1 MFRFPSRCYNAIM
14 PPPQATSELL
24 GLIERSKL
32 LTHEKLVEAIE
43 RAGCGPDTPAAELAG
58 ALVNERAITK
68 FQADRLLEGRH
79 RGFFI
84 DHYRCDHILGTGGMG
99 WLYLAT
105 DVDSGNLVAVKML
118 PKRLEGDTG
127 MVARFELEAKAG
139 MLLNHPNIVRT
150 FDHQRTEGVYGDV
163 YYVVMEV
170 VRGISLEELIV
181 RNGPLDWTAACD
193 VIRQAAAGLQHAHD
207 NGTIHRDVKPANFLV
222 DTSGHVKIADFGL
235 SKIESEAD
243 DEFSL
248 QMIFGHDCLGTAD
261 YIAPEQTLDS
271 NAVDGRAD
279 IYSLGCTFYATLTG
293 KLPFP
298 LKSVK
303 QKLEAQRTRKPKP
316 VTSLVENLPPEIPA
330 ILEKM
335 ISKRPE
341 TRFQKALDVCRA
353 LSPFST
359 RTPARFSFDKVLV
372 QRAEMARKKIAAKQA
387 HRTGGSSVIAGH
399 SGTAH
404 SAIETSIR
412 SPVQPDK

>member
-1 MFRFPSRCYNAIM
+1 M
-14 PPPQATSELL
+14 PPPQVTSDLL
-24 GLIERSKL
+24 GLLEKSLL
-32 LTHEKLVEAIE
+32 LTHEQISTVIDRLELPVET
-43 RAGCGPDTPAAELAG
+43 TPVELTD
-58 ALVNERAITK
+58 ALVGSNHLTR

-105 DVDSGNLVAVKML
+105 DTDSGNTVAVKML
-118 PKRLEGDTG
+118 PKRLEGDPG

-139 MLLNHPNIVRT
+139 LLLNHPNIVRT
-150 FDHQRTEGVYGDV
+150 YEHQRTEGVYGDV

-170 VRGISLEELIV
+170 VHGISLEELIV
-181 RNGPLDWTAACD
+181 RNGPLPWAAACD
-193 VIRQAAAGLQHAHD
+193 VVRQTAAGLQHAHD
-207 NGTIHRDVKPANFLV
+207 NGTIHRDIKPANLLV
-222 DTSGHVKIADFGL
+222 DTTGHVKIADFGL
-235 SKIESEAD
+235 SKIEAEAD

-261 YIAPEQTLDS
+261 YIAPEQTIDS

-279 IYSLGCTFYATLTG
+279 LYSLGCTFYSALTG

-298 LKSVK
+298 LKTTK
-303 QKLEAQRTRKPKP
+303 QKLEAQRTRKPRP
-316 VTSLVENLPPEIPA
+316 VAGFVEDLPPEISA

-341 TRFQKALDVCRA
+341 TRFQQAVDVCRA
-353 LSPFST
+353 LSRFSE
-359 RTPARFSFDKVLV
+359 RSPADFSFDKVLI
-372 QRAEMARKKIAAKQA
+372 QRSQIAQKKIAAKQA
-387 HRTGGSSVIAGH
+387 HRTGGSSVDAGH

-404 SAIETSIR
+404 SSIETSIR
-412 SPVQPDK
+412 SQVENDE

>member
-1 MFRFPSRCYNAIM
+1 M
-14 PPPQATSELL
+14 PPPVATNDLLELL
-24 GLIERSKL
+24 EKSQL
-32 LTHEKLVEAIE
+32 LSESQINDAVQRLEL
-43 RAGCGPDTPAAELAG
+43 PSDTAPNDLAE
-58 ALVNERAITK
+58 ALVHSGDITR

-84 DHYRCDHILGTGGMG
+84 GHYRCDHILGTGGMG

-105 DVDSGNLVAVKML
+105 DVDSGNQVAVKML
-118 PKRLEGDTG
+118 PKRLEGDPG

-139 MLLNHPNIVRT
+139 LLLNHPNIVRT
-150 FDHQRTEGVYGDV
+150 FEHKRTEGVYGDV

-170 VRGISLEELIV
+170 VQGISLEELIV
-181 RNGPLDWTAACD
+181 RNGPLPWPSACEL
-193 VIRQAAAGLQHAHD
+193 IRQTAAGLQHAHD
-207 NGTIHRDVKPANFLV
+207 NGTIHRDIKPANLLV
-222 DTSGHVKIADFGL
+222 DTNGHLKIADFGL

-271 NAVDGRAD
+271 NTVDGRAD
-279 IYSLGCTFYATLTG
+279 LYSLGCTFYATLTG

-298 LKSVK
+298 LKTTK
-303 QKLEAQRTRKPKP
+303 QKLEAQRTRKPRP
-316 VTSLVENLPPEIPA
+316 VTGFVEDLPPEVTA

-341 TRFQKALDVCRA
+341 TRFQQAHDICQA
-353 LSPFST
+353 LSPFSE
-359 RTPARFSFDKVLV
+359 RTPADFSFQKVLV
-372 QRAEMARKKIAAKQA
+372 QRAEIARKKIAAKQA
-387 HRTGGSSVIAGH
+387 HRTGGSSVITGH

-404 SAIETSIR
+404 SAVETSIR
-412 SPVQPDK
+412 SQLERDESDQRDGPGE

>member
-1 MFRFPSRCYNAIM
+1 MPSPEVTND
-14 PPPQATSELL
+14 LL
-24 GLIERSKL
+24 GLLEKSRLLSEDQISDAIDRLELPADIAPAELTEALITAGL
-32 LTHEKLVEAIE
+32 LT
-43 RAGCGPDTPAAELAG
+43 R
-58 ALVNERAITK
+58 

-84 DHYRCDHILGTGGMG
+84 GSYRCDHILGTGGMG

-105 DVDSGNLVAVKML
+105 DIDSGNPVAVKML
-118 PKRLEGDTG
+118 PKRLEGDPG

-139 MLLNHPNIVRT
+139 LLLNHPNVVRT
-150 FDHQRTEGVYGDV
+150 YEHQRTEGVYGDV

-181 RNGPLDWTAACD
+181 RNGPLPWPAACD
-193 VIRQAAAGLQHAHD
+193 VIRQTAAGLQHAHD
-207 NGTIHRDVKPANFLV
+207 NGTIHRDIKPANLLV
-222 DTSGHVKIADFGL
+222 DADGHVKIADFGL
-235 SKIESEAD
+235 SKIEAEAD

-279 IYSLGCTFYATLTG
+279 LYSLGCTFYATLTG

-298 LKSVK
+298 LKTTK
-303 QKLEAQRTRKPKP
+303 QKLEAQRTRKPRP
-316 VTSLVENLPPEIPA
+316 VGNLVEDLPPEVIA

-341 TRFQKALDVCRA
+341 TRFQQASDVCRA
-353 LSPFST
+353 LSGFSK
-359 RTPARFSFDKVLV
+359 RTPADFSFEEVLV
-372 QRAEMARKKIAAKQA
+372 QRAEFARKKIAAKQA
-387 HRTGGSSVIAGH
+387 HRTGGSSVVSGH

-404 SAIETSIR
+404 SAVETSIR
-412 SPVQPDK
+412 SRVDPESDADA

>member
-1 MFRFPSRCYNAIM
+1 MPSPEVTND
-14 PPPQATSELL
+14 LL
-24 GLIERSKL
+24 GLLEKSRLLSEDQISDAIDRLELPADIAPAELTEALITAGL
-32 LTHEKLVEAIE
+32 LT
-43 RAGCGPDTPAAELAG
+43 R
-58 ALVNERAITK
+58 

-84 DHYRCDHILGTGGMG
+84 GSYRCDHILGTGGMG

-105 DVDSGNLVAVKML
+105 DIDSGNPVAVKML
-118 PKRLEGDTG
+118 PKRLEGDPG

-139 MLLNHPNIVRT
+139 LLLNHPNVVRT
-150 FDHQRTEGVYGDV
+150 YEHQRTEGVYGDV

-181 RNGPLDWTAACD
+181 RNGPLPWPAACD
-193 VIRQAAAGLQHAHD
+193 VIRQTAAGLQHAHD
-207 NGTIHRDVKPANFLV
+207 NGTIHRDIKPANLLV
-222 DTSGHVKIADFGL
+222 DADGHVKIADFGL
-235 SKIESEAD
+235 SKIEAEAD

-279 IYSLGCTFYATLTG
+279 LYSLGCTFYATLTG

-298 LKSVK
+298 LKTTK
-303 QKLEAQRTRKPKP
+303 QKLEAQRTRKPRP
-316 VTSLVENLPPEIPA
+316 VGNLVKDLPPEVTA

-341 TRFQKALDVCRA
+341 TRFQQASDVCRA
-353 LSPFST
+353 LSGLSKRTTADFSLEE
-359 RTPARFSFDKVLV
+359 VLV
-372 QRAEMARKKIAAKQA
+372 QRLSLI
-387 HRTGGSSVIAGH
+387 HI
-399 SGTAH
+399 
-404 SAIETSIR
+404 
-412 SPVQPDK
+412 

>member
-1 MFRFPSRCYNAIM
+1 M
-14 PPPQATSELL
+14 PPPQVTNDLLELL
-24 GLIERSKL
+24 EKSRL
-32 LTHEKLVEAIE
+32 LTHDQISDAIERLGVPTDIRPGELVEA
-43 RAGCGPDTPAAELAG
+43 
-58 ALVNERAITK
+58 LVQSGQITR

-105 DVDSGNLVAVKML
+105 DVDSGNPVAVKML
-118 PKRLEGDTG
+118 PKRLEGDPG

-139 MLLNHPNIVRT
+139 LLLNHPNIVRT
-150 FDHQRTEGVYGDV
+150 FEHRRTEGVYGDV
-163 YYVVMEV
+163 YYVVMEIV
-170 VRGISLEELIV
+170 YGISLEELIV
-181 RNGPLDWTAACD
+181 RNGPLPWPAACD
-193 VIRQAAAGLQHAHD
+193 VIRQTAAGLQHAHD
-207 NGTIHRDVKPANFLV
+207 HGTIHRDIKPANLLI
-222 DTSGHVKIADFGL
+222 DATGHIKIADFGL
-235 SKIESEAD
+235 SKIEAEAD

-279 IYSLGCTFYATLTG
+279 LYSLGCTFYAALTG

-298 LKSVK
+298 LKSTK
-303 QKLEAQRTRKPKP
+303 QKLEAQRTRKPRP
-316 VTSLVENLPPEIPA
+316 VASIVEDLPPEVTA

-341 TRFQKALDVCRA
+341 TRFQQAQDVCRA
-353 LSPFST
+353 LSPFSK
-359 RTPARFSFDKVLV
+359 REPADFSFEDVLI
-372 QRAEMARKKIAAKQA
+372 QRSEIARKKIAAKQA
-387 HRTGGSSVIAGH
+387 HRTGGSSVVAGH

-404 SAIETSIR
+404 SAVETSIR
-412 SPVQPDK
+412 SRIESDE

>member
-1 MFRFPSRCYNAIM
+1 M
-14 PPPQATSELL
+14 L
-24 GLIERSKL
+24 GLLEKSRLLSEDQISDAIDRLELPADIAPAELTEALITAGL
-32 LTHEKLVEAIE
+32 LT
-43 RAGCGPDTPAAELAG
+43 R
-58 ALVNERAITK
+58 

-84 DHYRCDHILGTGGMG
+84 GSYRCDHILGTGGMG

-105 DVDSGNLVAVKML
+105 DIDSGNPVAVKML
-118 PKRLEGDTG
+118 PKRLEGDPG

-139 MLLNHPNIVRT
+139 LLLNHPNVVRT
-150 FDHQRTEGVYGDV
+150 YEHQRTEGVYGDV

-181 RNGPLDWTAACD
+181 RNGPLPWPAACD
-193 VIRQAAAGLQHAHD
+193 VIRQTAAGLQHAHD
-207 NGTIHRDVKPANFLV
+207 NGTIHRDIKPANLLV
-222 DTSGHVKIADFGL
+222 DADGHVKIADFGL
-235 SKIESEAD
+235 SKIEAEAD

-279 IYSLGCTFYATLTG
+279 LYSLGCTFYATLTG

-298 LKSVK
+298 LKTTK
-303 QKLEAQRTRKPKP
+303 QKLEAQRTRKPRP
-316 VTSLVENLPPEIPA
+316 VGNLVEDLPPEVIA

-341 TRFQKALDVCRA
+341 TRFQQASDVCRA
-353 LSPFST
+353 LSGFSK
-359 RTPARFSFDKVLV
+359 RTPADFSFEEVLV
-372 QRAEMARKKIAAKQA
+372 QRAEFARKKIAAKQA
-387 HRTGGSSVIAGH
+387 HRTGGSSVVSGH
-399 SGTAH
+399 PGTAH
-404 SAIETSIR
+404 SAVETSIR
-412 SPVQPDK
+412 SRVDPESDADA

>member
-1 MFRFPSRCYNAIM
+1 MPSPEVTND
-14 PPPQATSELL
+14 LL
-24 GLIERSKL
+24 GLLEKSRLLSEDQISDAIDRLELPADIAPAELTEALITAGL
-32 LTHEKLVEAIE
+32 LT
-43 RAGCGPDTPAAELAG
+43 R
-58 ALVNERAITK
+58 

-84 DHYRCDHILGTGGMG
+84 GSYRCDHILGTGGMG

-105 DVDSGNLVAVKML
+105 DIDSGNPVAVKML
-118 PKRLEGDTG
+118 PKRLEGDPG

-139 MLLNHPNIVRT
+139 LLLNHPNVVRT
-150 FDHQRTEGVYGDV
+150 YEHQRTEGVYGDV

-181 RNGPLDWTAACD
+181 RNGPLPWPAACD
-193 VIRQAAAGLQHAHD
+193 VIRQTAAGLQHAHD
-207 NGTIHRDVKPANFLV
+207 NGTIHRDIKPANLLV
-222 DTSGHVKIADFGL
+222 DADGHVKIADFGL
-235 SKIESEAD
+235 SKIEAEAD

-279 IYSLGCTFYATLTG
+279 LYSLGCTFYATLTG

-298 LKSVK
+298 LKTTK
-303 QKLEAQRTRKPKP
+303 QKLEAQRTRKPHP
-316 VTSLVENLPPEIPA
+316 VGNLVEDLPPEVTA

-341 TRFQKALDVCRA
+341 TRFQQASDVCRA
-353 LSPFST
+353 LSGFSK
-359 RTPARFSFDKVLV
+359 RTPADFSFEEVLV
-372 QRAEMARKKIAAKQA
+372 QRAEFARKKIAAKQA
-387 HRTGGSSVIAGH
+387 HRTGGSSVVSGH

-404 SAIETSIR
+404 SAVETSIR
-412 SPVQPDK
+412 SRVDPESDADA

>member
-1 MFRFPSRCYNAIM
+1 MPSPEVTND
-14 PPPQATSELL
+14 LL
-24 GLIERSKL
+24 GLLEKSRLLSEDQISDAIDRLELPADIAPAELTEALITAGL
-32 LTHEKLVEAIE
+32 LT
-43 RAGCGPDTPAAELAG
+43 R
-58 ALVNERAITK
+58 

-84 DHYRCDHILGTGGMG
+84 GNYRCDHILGTGGMG

-105 DVDSGNLVAVKML
+105 DIDSGNPVAVKML
-118 PKRLEGDTG
+118 PKRLEGDPG

-139 MLLNHPNIVRT
+139 LLLNHPNVVRT
-150 FDHQRTEGVYGDV
+150 YEHQRTEGVYGDV

-181 RNGPLDWTAACD
+181 RNGPLPWPAACD
-193 VIRQAAAGLQHAHD
+193 VIRQTAAGLQHAHD
-207 NGTIHRDVKPANFLV
+207 NGTIHRDIKPANLLV
-222 DTSGHVKIADFGL
+222 DADGHVKIADFGL
-235 SKIESEAD
+235 SKIEAEAD

-279 IYSLGCTFYATLTG
+279 LYSLGCTFYATLTG

-298 LKSVK
+298 LKTTK
-303 QKLEAQRTRKPKP
+303 QKLEAQRTRKPRP
-316 VTSLVENLPPEIPA
+316 VGNLVEDLPPEVIA

-341 TRFQKALDVCRA
+341 TRFQQASDVCRA
-353 LSPFST
+353 LSGFSK
-359 RTPARFSFDKVLV
+359 RTPADFSFEEVLV
-372 QRAEMARKKIAAKQA
+372 QRAEFARKKIAAKQA
-387 HRTGGSSVIAGH
+387 HRTGGSSVVSGH
-399 SGTAH
+399 PGTAH
-404 SAIETSIR
+404 SAVETSIR
-412 SPVQPDK
+412 SRVDPESDADA

>member
-1 MFRFPSRCYNAIM
+1 M
-14 PPPQATSELL
+14 PPPEVTNDLL
-24 GLIERSKL
+24 GLLQKSRLLSEDQISDAIHRLELPTDVAPEELAEALVGSGL
-32 LTHEKLVEAIE
+32 LT
-43 RAGCGPDTPAAELAG
+43 R
-58 ALVNERAITK
+58 
-68 FQADRLLEGRH
+68 FQSDRLLEGRH

-84 DHYRCDHILGTGGMG
+84 GNYRCDHILGTGGMG

-105 DVDSGNLVAVKML
+105 DVDSGNPVAVKML
-118 PKRLEGDTG
+118 PKRLEGDPG

-139 MLLNHPNIVRT
+139 LLLNHPNVVRT
-150 FDHQRTEGVYGDV
+150 YEHQRTEGVYGDV
-163 YYVVMEV
+163 YYVVMEI

-181 RNGPLDWTAACD
+181 RNGPLPWPAACD
-193 VIRQAAAGLQHAHD
+193 VIRQSAAGLQHAHD
-207 NGTIHRDVKPANFLV
+207 NGTIHRDIKPANLLV
-222 DTSGHVKIADFGL
+222 DTDGHVKIADFGL

-279 IYSLGCTFYATLTG
+279 LYSLGCTFYATLTG

-298 LKSVK
+298 LKTTK
-303 QKLEAQRTRKPKP
+303 QKLEAQRTRKPRP
-316 VTSLVENLPPEIPA
+316 VGNLVEDLPPEVTA

-341 TRFQKALDVCRA
+341 TRFQQASDVCRA
-353 LSPFST
+353 LSSFSK
-359 RTPARFSFDKVLV
+359 RTPAEFSFQKVLV

-404 SAIETSIR
+404 SAVETSIR
-412 SPVQPDK
+412 SRVDPDE

>member
-1 MFRFPSRCYNAIM
+1 M
-14 PPPQATSELL
+14 PPPEVTNDLL
-24 GLIERSKL
+24 GLLEKSRLLSENQVGDAFERLKLPADIAPAELTEALVGSGL
-32 LTHEKLVEAIE
+32 LT
-43 RAGCGPDTPAAELAG
+43 R
-58 ALVNERAITK
+58 

-84 DHYRCDHILGTGGMG
+84 GNYRCDHILGTGGMG

-105 DVDSGNLVAVKML
+105 DNDSGNPVAVKML
-118 PKRLEGDTG
+118 PKRLEGDPG
-127 MVARFELEAKAG
+127 MIARFELEAKAG
-139 MLLNHPNIVRT
+139 LLLNHPNVVRT
-150 FDHQRTEGVYGDV
+150 FEHRRTEGVYGDV

-181 RNGPLDWTAACD
+181 RNGPLPWPAACD
-193 VIRQAAAGLQHAHD
+193 VVRQSAAGLQHAHD
-207 NGTIHRDVKPANFLV
+207 NGTIHRDVKPANLLV
-222 DTSGHVKIADFGL
+222 DIDGHVKIADFGL

-271 NAVDGRAD
+271 SAVDGRAD
-279 IYSLGCTFYATLTG
+279 LYSLGCTFYATLTG

-298 LKSVK
+298 LKTTK
-303 QKLEAQRTRKPKP
+303 QKLEAQRTRKPRP
-316 VTSLVENLPPEIPA
+316 VGNLVEDLPPEVTA

-341 TRFQKALDVCRA
+341 TRFQQASDVCRA
-353 LSPFST
+353 LSPFSK
-359 RTPARFSFDKVLV
+359 RTPADFSFEKVLV
-372 QRAEMARKKIAAKQA
+372 QRAEIARKKIAAKQL
-387 HRTGGSSVIAGH
+387 HRTGGSSVVAGH

-404 SAIETSIR
+404 SAVETSIR
-412 SPVQPDK
+412 SRVETDE

>member
-1 MFRFPSRCYNAIM
+1 MPSPEVTND
-14 PPPQATSELL
+14 LL
-24 GLIERSKL
+24 GLLEKSRLLSEDQISDAIDRLELPADIAPAELTEALITAGL
-32 LTHEKLVEAIE
+32 LT
-43 RAGCGPDTPAAELAG
+43 R
-58 ALVNERAITK
+58 

-84 DHYRCDHILGTGGMG
+84 GSYRCDHILGTGGMG

-105 DVDSGNLVAVKML
+105 DIDSGNPVAVKML
-118 PKRLEGDTG
+118 PKRLEGDPG

-139 MLLNHPNIVRT
+139 LLLNHPNVVRT
-150 FDHQRTEGVYGDV
+150 YEHQRTEGVYGDV

-181 RNGPLDWTAACD
+181 RNGPLPWPAACD
-193 VIRQAAAGLQHAHD
+193 VIRQTAAGLQHAHD
-207 NGTIHRDVKPANFLV
+207 NGTIHRDIKPANLLV
-222 DTSGHVKIADFGL
+222 DADGHVKIADFGL
-235 SKIESEAD
+235 SKIEAEAD

-279 IYSLGCTFYATLTG
+279 LYSLGCTFYATLTG

-298 LKSVK
+298 LKTTK
-303 QKLEAQRTRKPKP
+303 QKLEAQRTRKPRP
-316 VTSLVENLPPEIPA
+316 VGNLVEDLPPEVTA

-341 TRFQKALDVCRA
+341 TRFQQASDVCRA
-353 LSPFST
+353 LSGFSK
-359 RTPARFSFDKVLV
+359 RTPADFSFEEVLV
-372 QRAEMARKKIAAKQA
+372 QRAEFARKKIAAKQA
-387 HRTGGSSVIAGH
+387 HRTGGSSVVSGH
-399 SGTAH
+399 PGTAH
-404 SAIETSIR
+404 SAVETSIR
-412 SPVQPDK
+412 SRVDPESDADA

>member
-1 MFRFPSRCYNAIM
+1 MPSPEVTND
-14 PPPQATSELL
+14 LL
-24 GLIERSKL
+24 GLLEKSRLLSEDQISDAIDRLELPADIAPAELTEALITAGL
-32 LTHEKLVEAIE
+32 LT
-43 RAGCGPDTPAAELAG
+43 R
-58 ALVNERAITK
+58 

-84 DHYRCDHILGTGGMG
+84 GSYRCDHILGTGGMG

-105 DVDSGNLVAVKML
+105 DIDSGNPVAVKML
-118 PKRLEGDTG
+118 PKRLEGDPG

-139 MLLNHPNIVRT
+139 LLLNHPNVVRT
-150 FDHQRTEGVYGDV
+150 YEHQRTEGVYGDV

-181 RNGPLDWTAACD
+181 RNGPLLWPAACD
-193 VIRQAAAGLQHAHD
+193 MVRQTAAGLQHAHD
-207 NGTIHRDVKPANFLV
+207 NGTIHRDIKPANLLI

-235 SKIESEAD
+235 SKIEAEAD

-279 IYSLGCTFYATLTG
+279 LYSLGCTFYATLTG

-298 LKSVK
+298 LKTTK
-303 QKLEAQRTRKPKP
+303 QKLEAQRTRKPRP
-316 VTSLVENLPPEIPA
+316 VGNLVEDLPPEVIA

-341 TRFQKALDVCRA
+341 TRFQQASDVCRA
-353 LSPFST
+353 LSGFSK
-359 RTPARFSFDKVLV
+359 RTPADFSFEEVLV
-372 QRAEMARKKIAAKQA
+372 QRAEFARKKIAAKQA
-387 HRTGGSSVIAGH
+387 HRTGGSSVVSGH

-404 SAIETSIR
+404 SAVETSIR
-412 SPVQPDK
+412 SRVDPESDADA